1 MVFLSQEFLSKYGDV
16 NPFKNP
22 MSEFVY
28 LRTYSRWLE
37 DKGRRETWLETCQ
50 RVVNY
55 SFALYSGPKGHEE
68 LVPEAEKMFDD
79 VFNLRYLPAGRTLW
93 VGGTEIIEHVSEAN
107 FNCSFTAIEKIQDI
121 KDLFYLLMVGTGVGF
136 SVEKKYVAK
145 LPKFNNKIKLTML
158 DYQEKQVKAEK
169 TSAAIS
175 GGIARIYIGDSREG
189 WADGLEEFL
198 RCMTQDISEIV
209 VSLDNV
215 RPKGSRLKRF
225 GGKASGP
232 EPYAQMISK
241 MHEVIVA
248 SNGTLKPVDVLD
260 ICNIAAENVVA
271 GGVRRSAQIAL
282 MDPDEDE
289 AIYAKKGYWLTG
301 KYHRAMSNNSISFWE
316 KPSKEYLG
324 KLIESIK
331 ESYEPG
337 FINAEAS
344 SKRRPWYHGTNP
356 CVTAD
361 TWVLTEM
368 GPRQVKDLIG
378 VQHGTYVNGE
388 LFSTTDKGFWK
399 TGHKKVFKIKTKEG
413 FELRL
418 TDNHQIKK
426 VTAQTQKKQYTDWVE
441 TKDLKPGDMIRLHN
455 HRGIQP
461 WEGEGSFDQ
470 GWLMGEL
477 IGDGTFYGEKAYLD
491 FWGDSKMQH
500 AERVSSSVSTKVSC
514 HSSKVADKVR
524 VNSKELNQLA
534 TKFGIKAVEKEVSR
548 EIEMASYDFYRGF
561 LQGFFDADGTVLV
574 SPEKGSSVR
583 LSQANLGRLKAVQ
596 RMLAR
601 LGIISTIYTN
611 RREAGFRSLPDSKG
625 GRADYYCQEMNE
637 LVISND
643 NMITFHELV
652 NFSEPSKKEKLQ
664 SIIDGYK
671 RTPNRERFAVE
682 IDSIIEDGYEDV
694 YDCTVPGPAEFDA
707 NGIEA
712 HNCAEILL
720 TNKGFCNLS
729 TVFVPAF
736 INEKNELDLFGLEKT
751 VRASARHCLRITN
764 VDISLKEWDK
774 NQKRDRLLGV
784 NLTGVEDAFDR
795 CGIEGSK
802 RGYVFNL
809 LRSAANDEAAR
820 YAKEMRVPTPLLV
833 TTIQPGGTLSQLNA
847 SGPCSPGFHKSFAPF
862 IKRTVRISAHDAL
875 AKTVLKQ
882 GYKVYPDPM
891 SGISSAEFDAMTPA
905 NQKKCLSTVP
915 TWVVVFG
922 IDTGAKMKAADESA
936 ISQLERY
943 RQYLQDYAD
952 HNVSSTIQVGD
963 EEWDD
968 VINWIHNNWD
978 DYIGVSFQNKSNDK
992 YDLPPYEAI
1001 TKEEYDE
1008 IIKHCPPIDHDLL
1021 NKIENGHFSADDD
1034 LGDGCQTGACPIR

>member
-1 MVFLSQEFLSKYGDV
+1 
-16 NPFKNP
+16 

-37 DKGRRETWLETCQ
+37 NEKRRESWLETCK
-50 RVVNY
+50 RVVEY
-55 SFALYSGPKGHEE
+55 SFKLYSGHKTREE
-68 LVPEAEKMFDD
+68 LIPEAEKMFDD
-79 VFNLRYLPAGRTLW
+79 VFSLRYLPAGRTLW

-107 FNCSFTAIEKIQDI
+107 FNCSFTAIEKISDI

-136 SVEKKYVAK
+136 SVEKKYITK
-145 LPKFNNKIKLTML
+145 LPKFNPNIKLTIL
-158 DYQEKQVKAEK
+158 PYAEK
-169 TSAAIS
+169 PEGQRIEQTWYAVDPQQDGTAI
-175 GGIARIYIGDSREG
+175 ITIGDSREA
-189 WADGLEEFL
+189 WANGLEAFL
-198 RCMTQDISEIV
+198 NMMADSSIKEITV
-209 VSLDNV
+209 NLNNV
-215 RPKGSRLKRF
+215 RPKGERLKRF

-232 EPYAQMISK
+232 EPYSQMISK
-241 MHEVIVA
+241 MHEIIA
-248 SNGTLKPVDVLD
+248 ATDGILKPVDVLD
-260 ICNIAAENVVA
+260 VCNIAAENVVA
-271 GGVRRSAQIAL
+271 GGVRRSAELA
-282 MDPDEDE
+282 MVDADEEE

-301 KYHRAMSNNSISFWE
+301 KYHRAMSNNSVAFWK
-316 KPSKEYLG
+316 KPTKEYLG
-324 KLIESIK
+324 TLIESIK

-337 FINAEAS
+337 FINAEAANR
-344 SKRRPWYHGTNP
+344 RRPWFSGFNP

-368 GPRQVKDLIG
+368 GPRQVKDLVGI
-378 VQHGTYVNGE
+378 QHGTYVNGE
-388 LFSTTDKGFWK
+388 LFSTTEFGFFK
-399 TGHKKVFKIKTKEG
+399 TGHKKVFKVKTKEG
-413 FELRL
+413 YELRL
-418 TDNHQIKK
+418 TDNHKIKK

-441 TKDLKPGDMIRLHN
+441 TKDLKPGDKIRLHN

-461 WEGEGSFDQ
+461 WEGEGNFDQ

-477 IGDGTFYGEKAYLD
+477 IGDGTFGGEKAYLD
-491 FWGDSKMQH
+491 FWGDSREQH
-500 AERVSSSVSTKVSC
+500 VDRVNSTVSTKVNC
-514 HSSKVADKVR
+514 HNSNVVEKVR
-524 VNSKELNQLA
+524 VNSKEISQLA
-534 TKFGIKAVEKEVSR
+534 SKFGIKAVSKEIGP
-548 EIEMASYDFYRGF
+548 EIEMASYDFCLGF
-561 LQGFFDADGTVLV
+561 LQGFFDADGTVAFN
-574 SPEKGSSVR
+574 PEKGSSVR
-583 LSQANLGRLKAVQ
+583 LSQVNLNRLKTAQ

-601 LGIISTIYTN
+601 VGIISNIYTN
-611 RREAGFRSLPDSKG
+611 RREAGFRSLPDGKG
-625 GRADYYCQEMNE
+625 GHADYFCQEMNE
-637 LVISND
+637 LCIAND
-643 NMITFHELV
+643 NIGVFHELIG
-652 NFSEPSKKEKLQ
+652 FSDPSKREKLQ
-664 SIIDGYK
+664 LIVDSYK
-671 RTPNRERFAVE
+671 RAPNRERFAVE
-682 IDSIIEDGYEDV
+682 IESIIEDGYENV

-712 HNCAEILL
+712 HNCVEIILAD
-720 TNKGFCNLS
+720 KGFCNLS

-736 INEKNELDLFGLEKT
+736 INEKNELELYELEKA
-751 VRASARHCLRITN
+751 VRGSARHCLRITN

-795 CGIEGSK
+795 CGIKPEK
-802 RGYVFNL
+802 RGYIFNL
-809 LRSAANDEAAR
+809 LKSAANDEAAR

-891 SGISSAEFDAMTPA
+891 SGISSAEFDSMTPA
-905 NQKKCLSTVP
+905 NQKKCLKTVA

-922 IDTGAKMKAADESA
+922 IDTGAKMKASDESA

-943 RQYLQDYAD
+943 KQYLHDYAD

-963 EEWDD
+963 GEWGD

-1008 IIKHCPPIDHDLL
+1008 IMRYCPPIDHDLL

-1034 LGDGCQTGACPIR
+1034 LGDDCAGGHCPIR